1 MEKFEKLLK
10 FVKSLDCAFVF
21 SKVISSIF
29 SNEQIILFFAFGS
42 IKSVDNVSYCLK

>member
-29 SNEQIILFFAFGS
+29 SNEQIIFFLPL
-42 IKSVDNVSYCLK
+42 DQ